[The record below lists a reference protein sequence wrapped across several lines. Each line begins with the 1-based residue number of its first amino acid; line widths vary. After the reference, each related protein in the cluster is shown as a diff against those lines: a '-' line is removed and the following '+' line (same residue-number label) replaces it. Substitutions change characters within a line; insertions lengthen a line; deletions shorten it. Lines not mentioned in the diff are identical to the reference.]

1 MAQYTIS
8 SKTKVAPTR
17 VQRIKNGIEAIAR
30 EKPAQ
35 LTLMIFFIIIIF
47 VTFLLCLP
55 ISTANGDFPKFID
68 ALFTATSAVCVTGLS
83 TVDVANQ
90 WSGFGH
96 AVIMVGIK
104 IGGLGFMTLASFLVL
119 AISKSI
125 GLTQKIIIADASQ
138 TEKLGEI
145 KRLIKA
151 VMLISAVC
159 ELVIFS
165 ILLPHLYYSGKY
177 SFAKS
182 VWYSMFTSISTF
194 NNAGFLIFP
203 EGSDFFVKD
212 ALSVVIFGLG
222 IFLGS
227 IGFPVMLNVLSN
239 IKSPKNWSLHSK
251 LTLISHFVLL
261 FLGML
266 SIGVLEWINP
276 HTIAKMSFGSKL
288 ANIFLFSA
296 GPRSGGISVIDSDQ
310 MHQSSL
316 LIQDILMFIGGGSA
330 STAGGIKLTTV
341 ALMILA
347 IVAEARGDSQIQ
359 AFGRHIPTTVL
370 RLGVA
375 VTITSIAIV
384 LSATMVILAVTDLR
398 LDSVLFECLS
408 AFGNVGLSM
417 GITSNLP
424 LLAKCVLI
432 ILMFV
437 GRVGPITLTVA
448 LAMRQQRQVIKYP
461 AEKIAVG

>member
-159 ELVIFS
+159 ELIIFS

-182 VWYSMFTSISTF
+182 VW
-194 NNAGFLIFP
+194 
-203 EGSDFFVKD
+203 
-212 ALSVVIFGLG
+212 SV
-222 IFLGS
+222 S
-227 IGFPVMLNVLSN
+227 YT
-239 IKSPKNWSLHSK
+239 H
-251 LTLISHFVLL
+251 
-261 FLGML
+261 
-266 SIGVLEWINP
+266 
-276 HTIAKMSFGSKL
+276 
-288 ANIFLFSA
+288 
-296 GPRSGGISVIDSDQ
+296 
-310 MHQSSL
+310 
-316 LIQDILMFIGGGSA
+316 
-330 STAGGIKLTTV
+330 
-341 ALMILA
+341 
-347 IVAEARGDSQIQ
+347 
-359 AFGRHIPTTVL
+359 L
-370 RLGVA
+370 RA
-375 VTITSIAIV
+375 HET
-384 LSATMVILAVTDLR
+384 
-398 LDSVLFECLS
+398 
-408 AFGNVGLSM
+408 
-417 GITSNLP
+417 
-424 LLAKCVLI
+424 
-432 ILMFV
+432 
-437 GRVGPITLTVA
+437 
-448 LAMRQQRQVIKYP
+448 
-461 AEKIAVG
+461 